1 MSGKRLRVYV
11 DTSVIGGC
19 GDDEF
24 KGPSTR
30 IVQKFISGEAI
41 IVVSDV
47 MIAEL
52 SGAPDGVQAVLR
64 DIPPANMEYV
74 TLNVE
79 ATRLAEEYVR
89 QGALSPRMIA
99 DAQHIAVA
107 TVARVDVLV
116 SWNFKHIVNLDRI
129 HKYNS
134 VNLREGYALLEI
146 RSPQEVLQDESEGQG
161 I

>member
-19 GDDEF
+19 RDDEF
-24 KGPSTR
+24 QGPSTR
-30 IVQKFISGEAI
+30 LMRRFMTGEAI

-52 SGAPDGVQAVLR
+52 EGAPKEVQDLLLEIAPDNV
-64 DIPPANMEYV
+64 EYV
-74 TLNVE
+74 TLDDE

-89 QGALSPRMIA
+89 QGALPSRMIA

-116 SWNFKHIVNLDRI
+116 SWNFKHIVNLGRI
-129 HKYNS
+129 HRYNS

-146 RSPQEVLQDESEGQG
+146 RSPLEVLQDDSEGQEV
-161 I
+161 

>member
-30 IVQKFISGEAI
+30 LMQRFISGQAI
-41 IVVSDV
+41 LVVSDV

-52 SGAPDGVQAVLR
+52 VGAPDQVQAVLR
-64 DIPPANMEYV
+64 DVAPA
-74 TLNVE
+74 
-79 ATRLAEEYVR
+79 
-89 QGALSPRMIA
+89 
-99 DAQHIAVA
+99 
-107 TVARVDVLV
+107 
-116 SWNFKHIVNLDRI
+116 
-129 HKYNS
+129 NS

-146 RSPQEVLQDESEGQG
+146 RSPQEVLQDEPEGQG